1 MKAEL
6 FRNAAVLVA
15 MVSGMSV
22 FALERE
28 EVDVTKDWQVQP
40 VVSKGVKDK
49 SKCIPAVED
58 EKLWKQ
64 GDMTKHPPRAK
75 GEKGG
80 HNQQA
85 DNNCWY
91 RRTLDAPASW
101 KGRSVS
107 FEVPLNCID
116 AVVFVNGKQAGVIY
130 HPGGSVE
137 LAHVLDCGKSNRLEV
152 FVTNRAFGTG
162 EKDPFAYVGRDD
174 YAKGR
179 DNFMG
184 PAKIVVRAPAYAE
197 DVYILPSTRKRNIT
211 FRCQVPALAAGKAT
225 VKAEVFED
233 GGRDAQTKELK
244 PGKLVKTF
252 AGKFSL
258 AKGTNTVELVGDW
271 ADPVLWELN
280 RPFLYNCKVTVALG
294 NESDTTDPILFGFR
308 ELWREGK
315 DIMMNGHVQRYRGFW
330 NQGLPKEG
338 VAGVKKYGYNL
349 FYQTHQH
356 ESYYWE
362 NAKLMEECA
371 RAGVQVFSGTP
382 TIAQRKGK
390 IVGDPEAEAQF
401 RRHLEFWGRSH
412 RNLPTV
418 AAASVCVNTMCAAWW
433 MMGAGEFGQH
443 PGGTADIESC
453 IAMARPYAANTLY
466 FAHGDG
472 NLGDIGNCNFYFN
485 FVPLQEREEWMSSWA
500 TNGVISCYPAEY
512 GAPYYACWFNRS
524 TPLMTEWAASYFGD
538 SAYDEEPLAALE
550 KDRDFAKDCLRNY
563 YGGWVKE
570 DGKRK
575 ELYAFNP
582 VGRKL
587 NRLLTGRVNRAWRCW
602 GEGPGMMYL
611 VNWKWND
618 DDEVLKVQREYNDD
632 FVGFIGGAGE
642 FTDRR
647 HAYFAGEKVEKCF
660 AMAWDGFGDYPVS
673 LKWRCVDAA
682 GKVIAQ
688 GADKVTLKQAEIRFV
703 PFSFAA
709 PAVAKKTS
717 YRIEAEFLAKDVPA
731 DSAKD
736 AFEFEVSPEG
746 AKAKGRVA
754 LWDPTGASERV
765 LRGVGVETVRCASLD
780 ELLAAGEDHLV
791 VGRVALRGMDA
802 IDRVQRLSEAVRK
815 GRHVMLMAQAPETW
829 FAMGLDA
836 EDSMPR
842 TFYNVALEGID
853 DLDLAY
859 WAGAPLP
866 LRDPKTAN
874 WEHGLD
880 WGTVQDKHKGARAWR
895 WRHTHAPALE
905 VFRIPQRAG
914 FRPLV
919 RGDVDMM
926 YTPLLR
932 LEAGKGT
939 ATFCAFDFEGR
950 VGADAKNRCAA
961 AEATAAAVMREFLG
975 AHAPRTAR
983 LLVAGGAAKRLADE
997 LGADSAEWDG
1007 KPAADAVLLVGK
1019 DASCDF
1025 AAIRKF
1031 SAKGSKVLIVANAAF
1046 AKAAAFETAPAT
1058 LYRYAMDAKWRAFP
1072 FAGIGKC
1079 HARWRHQLA
1088 YEKLSG
1094 NNGWT
1099 ITSDGAFAI
1108 SADGNVLFDEVE
1120 PFAAADELREKKDWA
1135 SHGNIAPSVDNNLR
1149 RLALVLGNWG
1159 VGCSGAT
1166 LARVFCLPPQLN
1178 FVPMKEFKIAG
1189 PYRVDK
1195 EDTTNMVQTVFD
1207 AKVEEQAKSGE
1218 TASWPFTLAP
1228 EQEGKKAGLL
1238 DFKRIDE
1245 IKREKWQVSYASAVF
1260 ESKADYPATLKF
1272 GLEWRG
1278 KVWVNGEEAFVT
1290 YKGGNKK
1297 DSNLVPVKI
1306 RKGRNVISFKIGNGK
1321 NGNFFYANLQ
1331 DDSKLLPKDVAEFVS
1346 ATEPTSLYRSENPNY
1361 DPYLYVY
1368 W

>member
-1 MKAEL
+1 MNTKVVVSVL
-6 FRNAAVLVA
+6 AAMSA
-15 MVSGMSV
+15 WVSAFGL
-22 FALERE
+22 ARE
-28 EVDVTKDWQVQP
+28 EIDVTKGWQVQP
-40 VVSKGVKDK
+40 VSQKGVSDK
-49 SKCIPAVED
+49 SKCIPCGED
-58 EKLWKQ
+58 AALWKT
-64 GDMTKHPPRAK
+64 GDMTKHPPLAK
-75 GEKGG
+75 GARGG

-85 DNNCWY
+85 EYNCWY
-91 RRTLDAPASW
+91 RRTLDVPAGW
-101 KGRSVS
+101 KGRSIA

-116 AVVFVNGKQAGVIY
+116 AVVFANGKKAGVIY
-130 HPGGSVE
+130 HPGGFVE
-137 LAHVLDCGKSNRLEV
+137 LAHVLDYGKSNRLEV
-152 FVTNRAFGTG
+152 FVTSRAFGTG
-162 EKDPFAYVGRDD
+162 ESDPFAYVGRDD

-184 PAKIVVRAPAYAE
+184 PAKVVARAAAYAE

-211 FRCQVPALAAGKAT
+211 FRCQVPSIAAGSAT
-225 VKAEVFED
+225 VTAEVFED
-233 GGRDAQTKELK
+233 GGRDPQTKALK

-252 AGKFSL
+252 TGKFNL
-258 AKGTNTVELVGDW
+258 VKGTNTVNLVGAW
-271 ADPVLWELN
+271 ADPVLWELD
-280 RPFLYNCKVTVALG
+280 RPFLYNCKVTVSLG
-294 NESDTTDPILFGFR
+294 KASDTTDPILFGFR

-390 IVGDPEAEAQF
+390 IISEPEAEAQF

-485 FVPLQEREEWMSSWA
+485 FVPLQEREEWMSNWA

-524 TPLMTEWAASYFGD
+524 TPLMTEWAVSYFGD

-550 KDRDFAKDCLRNY
+550 KNRDFAKDCLKKY

-570 DGKRK
+570 GNERK

-618 DDEVLKVQREYNDD
+618 DDEVLKVQREYNDN

-660 AMAWDGFGDYPVS
+660 AMAWDGFGDYPVT
-673 LKWRCVDAA
+673 LKWRCVDAS
-682 GKVIAQ
+682 GKVIATGGEQ
-688 GADKVTLKQAEIRFV
+688 VTLKQSEIRFV
-703 PFSFAA
+703 PFSFTAPSVAA
-709 PAVAKKTS
+709 RAS
-717 YRIEAEFLAKDVPA
+717 YRIEAAFAGKDMPASSAKDVFA
-731 DSAKD
+731 I
-736 AFEFEVSPEG
+736 EVHPQG
-746 AKAKGRVA
+746 AKASGRVA
-754 LWDPTGASERV
+754 LWDPNGESAKV
-765 LRGVGVETVRCASLD
+765 LRALGVEIVDCATLD
-780 ELLAAGEDHLV
+780 ALLASKETRLV

-802 IDRVQRLSEAVRK
+802 IDGVQRLSAAVK
-815 GRHVMLMAQAPETW
+815 AGRHVMLMAQAPETW
-829 FAMGLDA
+829 LAMGLDA

-842 TFYNVALEGID
+842 TFYNVALGGVED
-853 DLDLAY
+853 VDLGY
-859 WAGAPLP
+859 WAGSPLP
-866 LRDPKTAN
+866 LRDPKTVS

-926 YTPLLR
+926 YSPLLR
-932 LEAGKGT
+932 LESGKGT

-950 VGADAKNRCAA
+950 VGAGAASRCPA
-961 AEATAAAVMREFLG
+961 AELVAASVMREFLG
-975 AHAPRTAR
+975 EHRAQDAR
-983 LLVAGGAAKRLADE
+983 LVVSGAAAARLATE
-997 LGADSAEWDG
+997 LGADFEEWDG
-1007 KPAADAVLLVGK
+1007 KPVAGGVLLVGADSK
-1019 DASCDF
+1019 ADF
-1025 AAIRKF
+1025 ASVRKF
-1031 SAKGSKVLIVANAAF
+1031 AAKGAKVLVVANPEL
-1046 AKAAAFETAPAT
+1046 AKAAGLTVTPAT
-1058 LYRYAMDAKWRAFP
+1058 LYRYTKDAKWNVFP
-1072 FAGIGKC
+1072 FAGVGKC
-1079 HARWRHQLA
+1079 LTRWRHQLD
-1088 YEKLSG
+1088 YGRLSG
-1094 NNGWT
+1094 GSGWN
-1099 ITSDGAFAI
+1099 ITSDGVFAI
-1108 SADGNVLFDEVE
+1108 SADGNILFDEVA
-1120 PFAAADELREKKDWA
+1120 PFAIADELREKKDWA
-1135 SHGNIAPSVDNNLR
+1135 SHGNVAPSVDNNLR
-1149 RLALVLGNWG
+1149 RLSLVLGNWG
-1159 VGCSGAT
+1159 VGCSAQT
-1166 LARVFCLPPQLN
+1166 LSRVFCLPPKLN
-1178 FVPMKEFKIAG
+1178 YVPLDSFKIAG
-1189 PYRVDK
+1189 PYPAPDL
-1195 EDTTNMVQTVFD
+1195 DTTNMVQTVFD
-1207 AKVEEQAKSGE
+1207 AKIEAQAKSGD
-1218 TASWPFTLAP
+1218 TASWPFTLEP
-1228 EQEGKKAGLL
+1228 EKENKKKRGQL
-1238 DFKRIDE
+1238 DFKRIEE
-1245 IKREKWQVSYASAVF
+1245 IKNVKRQVSYASAVF
-1260 ESKADYPATLKF
+1260 ESKADYLATLKF

-1278 KVWVNGEEAFVT
+1278 KIWVNGEEVFVT
-1290 YKGGNKK
+1290 YAGGNKP

-1306 RKGRNVISFKIGNGK
+1306 RKGKNVISFKIGNGK
-1321 NGNFFYANLQ
+1321 NGNYFYANLQ
-1331 DDSKLLPKDVAEFVS
+1331 DDSKIIPKDVAEFVAEVS
-1346 ATEPTSLYRSENPNY
+1346 PISLYRAENGNY
-1361 DPYLYVY
+1361 DPYLYIY